1 MKIIK
6 EVKETMSEET
16 IFRSIERVTEG
27 SFDDEDNGTL
37 KCLSFVSN
45 AWPHSNLSV
54 RLESYSDRMFGNPR
68 HPVLDS
74 LINKEIEIVATI
86 KDSSGIDRIPFKVG
100 EQVNMEYY
108 PYDEETLNTG
118 RVVYID
124 SILMNVVVLVD
135 SVNETLVFKAT
146 SDDEWME
153 DINYSKGFPEHFYFW
168 YLREN

>member
-1 MKIIK
+1 
-6 EVKETMSEET
+6 
-16 IFRSIERVTEG
+16 
-27 SFDDEDNGTL
+27 
-37 KCLSFVSN
+37 
-45 AWPHSNLSV
+45 
-54 RLESYSDRMFGNPR
+54 MFGNPR